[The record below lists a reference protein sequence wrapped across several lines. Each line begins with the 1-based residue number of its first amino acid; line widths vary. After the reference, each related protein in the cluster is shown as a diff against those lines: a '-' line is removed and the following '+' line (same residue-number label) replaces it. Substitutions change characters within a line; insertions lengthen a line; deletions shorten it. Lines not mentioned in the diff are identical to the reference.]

1 MSDSQDSPVITRSN
15 RGQWENSVAGR
26 PELSA
31 SYTSREEAIDQGRS
45 IADDLGVAHVVDE
58 ADPTGAITDQ
68 QDGVDEPV
76 QPLDGAGL

>member
-1 MSDSQDSPVITRSN
+1 VSDSQDSPVITRSN